1 MSSLTFTENL
11 RAGSEEVGRQ
21 EKTGK
26 KKSMPKDVENIF
38 CDCFFA
44 GGRSLKFRVL
54 PDNSLYITYLPYILI
69 FLCLLLIFK

>member
-26 KKSMPKDVENIF
+26 KKACQKM
-38 CDCFFA
+38 
-44 GGRSLKFRVL
+44 LKIYSV
-54 PDNSLYITYLPYILI
+54 IA
-69 FLCLLLIFK
+69 FLLGEEV